1 MQTAEPFQP
10 HHGARFELIRKS
22 ADAETVRY
30 QANIYF
36 PLKTYQLE
44 LQLDAVKGDC
54 KFAPL
59 SAENSADAELEP
71 WAMKY
76 LQALAKQL
84 YRAAK
89 ADGGAWQRR
98 LMRWRGPPAAGTAG
112 AE

>member
-10 HHGARFELIRKS
+10 HHGARFELLRKS

-36 PLKTYQLE
+36 PLVTYQLE
-44 LQLDAVKGDC
+44 VQIDAAKGDC
-54 KFAPL
+54 KIAPL
-59 SAENSADAELEP
+59 ASSAAGHAELEP
-71 WAMKY
+71 WAMKH
-76 LQALAKQL
+76 LLALAKQL

-89 ADGGAWQRR
+89 AEGGSWQRR
-98 LMRWRGPPAAGTAG
+98 LMRWRGAPAAGTAG